1 MKMNNRVITML
12 DLLLGNQLMKSW
24 KYVILNTILIKL
36 WIIWQQKQDMFLQFY
51 LFYMLSKYPWNFY
64 R

>member
-1 MKMNNRVITML
+1 MKMNNRVITMF

-36 WIIWQQKQDMFLQFY
+36 WIIWQQKPDMFLQLY
-51 LFYMLSKYPWNFY
+51 LFYMLSKYSWNFY